1 LSSDQWAKIAEF
13 YPEGTMAN
21 SAILANSGMSII
33 NSMVA
38 KDGSAFATGSYRSS
52 PVADQYVAALDG
64 HGAKWMLTLGTS
76 SNGTFSGITLDHCGR
91 LIVCGRAR
99 GSFNG
104 QSPIGEGD
112 AFLLQMDRP

>member
-1 LSSDQWAKIAEF
+1 
-13 YPEGTMAN
+13 
-21 SAILANSGMSII
+21 
-33 NSMVA
+33 
-38 KDGSAFATGSYRSS
+38 
-52 PVADQYVAALDG
+52 
-64 HGAKWMLTLGTS
+64 MLTLGTS